1 MEYSKVPGDW
11 KKAIPLKYQN
21 IEQMSTQLD
30 KGFRKQ
36 WNSSENLPTVELTAE
51 RVSIN
56 TDLRKIFNLTVMKLK
71 SLISNN
77 RFNTIFSGKCTTSGL
92 VPHILTR
99 TSQKKK

>member
-21 IEQMSTQLD
+21 IEQMSTQLN

-51 RVSIN
+51 KVSIN
-56 TDLRKIFNLTVMKLK
+56 MDLRKIFNLTVMKLK

-77 RFNTIFSGKCTTSGL
+77 RFNTIFSDKCTTSGL
-92 VPHILTR
+92 VPRILTR
-99 TSQKKK
+99 TSQKK